1 MATFH
6 DISLSFQQV
15 MLAMLRTFRPF
26 TKFSTGFEKLSKDEK
41 HCTVSYYLSE
51 TF

>member
-6 DISLSFQQV
+6 DISSSFQQV
-15 MLAMLRTFRPF
+15 MLAMLRLFARFP
-26 TKFSTGFEKLSKDEK
+26 KFSTGFEKLSKDEK
-41 HCTVSYYLSE
+41 HCTVSYYLFE